1 MNQKFNLTN
10 FHYNTDTDGVNQEAS
25 HSVLKLEAEYPFYE
39 GEIDSSDTFRKPSLY
54 KFTTNDNFVD
64 RNTYISGAV
73 TFGGPSSIYSEATG
87 AMVIN
92 QRLSEHNQEYKF
104 FYNSDDA
111 YLKSSKYSINPFEN
125 LYSSR
130 SLHPSDRDTSYQETT
145 AFKRLFYEGVKNTS
159 ETTLD
164 GDLPFIVTMT
174 APTVAVP
181 TTKGISKLTIDQKG
195 TKKKIIPKK
204 YKK

>member
-1 MNQKFNLTN
+1 
-10 FHYNTDTDGVNQEAS
+10 
-25 HSVLKLEAEYPFYE
+25 
-39 GEIDSSDTFRKPSLY
+39 
-54 KFTTNDNFVD
+54 
-64 RNTYISGAV
+64 
-73 TFGGPSSIYSEATG
+73 
-87 AMVIN
+87 MVIN

-181 TTKGISKLTIDQKG
+181 TTKGISKLTINQKG